1 MAFENPECGQVK
13 VYVYIEHFKRRVE
26 WTQYCPKNA
35 VSSFAKIMTCSFY
48 RAHRT
53 IIKIAGLQKNTIK
66 KDTLLSTADGSL
78 KTDGACVKRPPVT
91 PKQIRNQSKI
101 TYLGMEASSANH
113 QYVLNHECEHPRAKN
128 ALVIYSLHWIE
139 VQNSKTTACRLV
151 QCCTIWV
158 TT

>member
-1 MAFENPECGQVK
+1 
-13 VYVYIEHFKRRVE
+13 
-26 WTQYCPKNA
+26 
-35 VSSFAKIMTCSFY
+35 MTCSFY
-48 RAHRT
+48 RAHCT

-113 QYVLNHECEHPRAKN
+113 QYVLNHDASIPERKM
-128 ALVIYSLHWIE
+128 LW
-139 VQNSKTTACRLV
+139 
-151 QCCTIWV
+151 
-158 TT
+158 